1 MSEEVLNI
9 KKIKEDIQN
18 FASER
23 DWSQFHTPK
32 NLAAALSVE
41 SSELLEI
48 FQWFS
53 EKDCQQLLV
62 ERNPDVITKIEEEI
76 SDILAYAIRLAGVLE
91 INIPEALE
99 RKLKKNAEKYPADLV
114 KGSARKYTDY

>member
-1 MSEEVLNI
+1 VGEEILNI
-9 KKIKEDIQN
+9 KKIKEDIEK
-18 FASER
+18 FAIER

-53 EKDCQQLLV
+53 EKDCQQLI
-62 ERNPDVITKIEEEI
+62 EEKNPKVISKIEEEI
-76 SDILAYAIRLAGVLE
+76 SDILAYTIRLAGVLD
-91 INIPEALE
+91 INVPEALE

-114 KGSARKYTDY
+114 RGSARKYTDY

>member
-1 MSEEVLNI
+1 MSEEILNV

-18 FASER
+18 FANER
-23 DWSQFHTPK
+23 DWNQFHTPK

-53 EKDCQQLLV
+53 DEDCQQLLK
-62 ERNPDVITKIEEEI
+62 EKDAKVISKIEDE
-76 SDILAYAIRLAGVLE
+76 L
-91 INIPEALE
+91 
-99 RKLKKNAEKYPADLV
+99 
-114 KGSARKYTDY
+114 

>member
-1 MSEEVLNI
+1 MGEEILNI
-9 KKIKEDIQN
+9 KKIKEDIEK
-18 FASER
+18 FAIER

-53 EKDCQQLLV
+53 EKDCQQLI
-62 ERNPDVITKIEEEI
+62 EEKNPKVISKIEEEI
-76 SDILAYAIRLAGVLE
+76 SDILAYTIRLAGVLD
-91 INIPEALE
+91 INVPEALE

-114 KGSARKYTDY
+114 RGSARKYTDY

>member
-1 MSEEVLNI
+1 VTKENLDI
-9 KKIKEDIQN
+9 KKLKNDIHQ

-23 DWSQFHTPK
+23 DWNQYHTPK

-53 EKDCQQLLV
+53 EKDCQQLLK
-62 ERNPDVITKIEEEI
+62 EKNPDIILKVEDEI
-76 SDILAYAIRLAGVLE
+76 ADILVYAIRLADILN

-99 RKLKKNAEKYPADLV
+99 KKLKKNAEKYPAELV
-114 KGSARKYTDY
+114 RGSARKYTDY